1 MNSMPFRQL
10 KSFLKIL
17 IGVQYENDVIMNVR
31 LVCMSCND
39 KGILPL
45 CETHSELLANLIC
58 FLRSDLT
65 WFEGLPDLVG
75 DHIAFL
81 LSADRLLVL
90 PFGEHEVFIH
100 SKWIAL
106 VLAKGRFPLG
116 IYSRSASSSRLV
128 IFFRLMPRVEV
139 L

>member
-31 LVCMSCND
+31 LVC
-39 KGILPL
+39 
-45 CETHSELLANLIC
+45 
-58 FLRSDLT
+58 
-65 WFEGLPDLVG
+65 
-75 DHIAFL
+75 AFL
-81 LSADRLLVL
+81 LPADRLLVL

-100 SKWIAL
+100 SKRIAL

-128 IFFRLMPRVEV
+128 IFFKLMPRVEV

>member
-1 MNSMPFRQL
+1 
-10 KSFLKIL
+10 
-17 IGVQYENDVIMNVR
+17 MNVR

-45 CETHSELLANLIC
+45 RETHSELLANLIC

-81 LSADRLLVL
+81 LPADRLLVL

-106 VLAKGRFPLG
+106 VLAKGRLPLG

>member
-1 MNSMPFRQL
+1 
-10 KSFLKIL
+10 
-17 IGVQYENDVIMNVR
+17 MNVR

-39 KGILPL
+39 KSVFPL
-45 CETHSELLANLIC
+45 CETHSELLSYLVC

-75 DHIAFL
+75 NHIAFL
-81 LSADRLLVL
+81 LPANGLLVL

-106 VLAKGRFPLG
+106 VRCDKLAFLWILCVICSIPQALG
-116 IYSRSASSSRLV
+116 YGFSFVLVQCNEPCCCHRRLLINRNPSARL
-128 IFFRLMPRVEV
+128 
-139 L
+139 

>member
-1 MNSMPFRQL
+1 MNSMPFTQL

-31 LVCMSCND
+31 LVCMRCND
-39 KGILPL
+39 KGMFPL

-81 LSADRLLVL
+81 LPANRLLVL

-100 SKWIAL
+100 SKRIAL
-106 VLAKGRFPLG
+106 VLAKGRFL
-116 IYSRSASSSRLV
+116 
-128 IFFRLMPRVEV
+128 
-139 L
+139 